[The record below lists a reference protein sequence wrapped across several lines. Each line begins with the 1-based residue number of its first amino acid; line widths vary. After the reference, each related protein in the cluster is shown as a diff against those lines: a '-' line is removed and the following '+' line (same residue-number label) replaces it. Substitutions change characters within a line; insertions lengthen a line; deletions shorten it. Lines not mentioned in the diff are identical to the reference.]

1 LVLIEKCIYS
11 SLESRVA
18 DVLSTALVGL
28 ASFAFF
34 FSFLLFYRVSDK
46 LGPFMVLIRQM
57 ILGDLVKWGMVVV
70 LFVLATAQAMCGTS
84 ALYSSLPSPHTF
96 TGTSY

>member
-1 LVLIEKCIYS
+1 M
-11 SLESRVA
+11 
-18 DVLSTALVGL
+18 LS
-28 ASFAFF
+28 AFF

-84 ALYSSLPSPHTF
+84 ALYSSLPSPHTS